1 MKIGFNADLNTRS
14 VDDAVAGARA
24 AEKAGFD
31 DYFCP
36 GGWRDTVTL
45 LTCAGREV
53 PRIGLGSSI
62 VSIWGIKPVVLAEQA
77 LTVNQALGGRF
88 ILGLGLSHFHMVEG
102 RLGMKF
108 ERPIRYMREYLT
120 ILRQAMETGKVD
132 FDGEMLSAHT
142 QLKLEGTVPPRVL
155 FAALGPQA
163 VKVAGAW
170 SDGTIT
176 FMVTP
181 RTHETMTVPVAS
193 AAAKEAGRQKPWFC
207 VSAPVCVTN
216 NPEEARAAAA
226 IAWAPYGNGYYP
238 SYRAALDQD
247 GVKGPEDAAIIG
259 DEATVLKG
267 IERYRDAGADE
278 FIGIAFGKPEDMA
291 RTNAFLATLSEYNG
305 KPIKTRT

>member
-14 VDDAVAGARA
+14 VDEAVAGARN
-24 AEKAGFD
+24 AEQAGFD
-31 DYFCP
+31 SFYCP

-53 PRIGLGSSI
+53 PRIHLGSSI

-77 LTVNQALGGRF
+77 LTVNQALHGRF
-88 ILGLGLSHFHMVEG
+88 VLGLGLSHFHMVEG

-120 ILRQAMETGKVD
+120 ILDQAMKTGRVD

-142 QLKLEGTVPPRVL
+142 QLKLDGTVAPKVL

-193 AAAKEAGRQKPWFC
+193 AAAKEAGRGKPWFC

-216 NPEEARAAAA
+216 KPDEARAAAA
-226 IAWAPYGNGYYP
+226 VAWAPYGNGYYP

-259 DEATVLKG
+259 DEAAVLRG

-278 FIGIAFGKPEDMA
+278 FVGITFGQAEDVA
-291 RTNAFLATLSEYNG
+291 RTNRFLSTLSEYNG
-305 KPIKTRT
+305 KPLQSRS